1 MAKLYR
7 IVTENIHF
15 QAIVEYL
22 KEHKLDATI
31 IGGSYGLWQGQM
43 EKSLVI
49 EIVDG
54 SDMQTL
60 DDIES
65 FAYWLKK
72 FNGQDKVLVQIIEAE
87 IRFM

>member
-31 IGGSYGLWQGQM
+31 IGGSYGLWQGQQ
-43 EKSLVI
+43 ERSLVI
-49 EIVDG
+49 EIVTGRDE
-54 SDMQTL
+54 TL
-60 DDIES
+60 GDIES

-72 FNGQDKVLVQIIEAE
+72 FNGQDKVLVQIIEAD